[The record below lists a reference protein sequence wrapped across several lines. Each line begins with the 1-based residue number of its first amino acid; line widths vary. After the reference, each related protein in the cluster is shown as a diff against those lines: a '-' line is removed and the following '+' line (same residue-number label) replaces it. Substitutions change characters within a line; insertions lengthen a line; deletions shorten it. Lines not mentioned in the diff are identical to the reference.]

1 MKQKPITLF
10 NTLGKQKNL
19 LKPIKSNIVGIY
31 HCGPTVYWTQHIGNM
46 RSVVIADLLV
56 RTLRISG
63 YKTTL
68 VRNYTDVGHLTGDNI
83 GDADRG
89 EDRMTKAVQREQS
102 TPEKIA
108 QKYIDI
114 FQKDIALLNIL
125 PADHTPR
132 ATNHIHGMI
141 SLTQTLLDAGYA
153 YTTDYAIYFS
163 VQKFPD
169 YTKLSGQKLELQKQG
184 LGHGDISDTN
194 KKHPQD
200 FSLWFFKAGEHA
212 NAVQTWESPFFSSL
226 VKNGEGFP
234 GWHIEC
240 SAMSKHF
247 LGTTFDIHMGGIEHI
262 PIHHTNEIAQSTC
275 ASQVPHTEYAH
286 IWMHNEHLI
295 TDNKKMSKSEGT
307 AYTIQDIIEH
317 GCNPLSLRYF
327 FLQAHYQSKQNF
339 TWEALQA
346 SETSLQKLYTIAK
359 TLYQKI
365 PWYKKLFIKPHAQ
378 YIHDCI
384 SFLGDNIDTPQSL
397 ALIWNMLKDDSLSP
411 SEKYATL
418 IHIDTVLG
426 LQIRRQA
433 EQKEK
438 PTFTPKEIQELLTRR
453 EQARNNKEWK
463 ESDRLRDEIQN
474 QGYEIKDTSTGQ
486 QVYKK

>member
-19 LKPIKSNIVGIY
+19 LQPITSNTVGIY

-46 RSVVIADLLV
+46 RSIVISDLLV
-56 RTLRISG
+56 RTLHISG

-83 GDADRG
+83 GDADQG

-102 TPEKIA
+102 TPDEIA
-108 QKYIDI
+108 QKYIDV
-114 FQKDIALLNIL
+114 FQKDITMLNTL

-132 ATNHIHGMI
+132 ATDHISGMI
-141 SLTQTLLDAGYA
+141 ALTQQLLDTGYA
-153 YTTDYAIYFS
+153 YATDYAIYFS
-163 VQKFPD
+163 VEKFPE

-184 LGHGDISDTN
+184 LGHGDVADTN

-200 FSLWFFKAGEHA
+200 FSLWFFKAGAHA
-212 NAVQTWESPFFSSL
+212 NALQTWESPFSSSL

-262 PIHHTNEIAQSTC
+262 PIHHTNEIAQSAC
-275 ASQVPHTEYAH
+275 ANQVPHTEYAH
-286 IWMHNEHLI
+286 IWIHNEHLV

-307 AYTIQDIIEH
+307 AYTIQDIIDR
-317 GCNPLSLRYF
+317 GFNPLSLRYF

-346 SETSLQKLYTIAK
+346 SETSLQKLYAIAK
-359 TLYQKI
+359 TLYKQI
-365 PWYKKLFIKPHAQ
+365 PWYKKLFMKPHAQ
-378 YIHDCI
+378 YAHDFV

-397 ALIWNMLKDDSLSP
+397 ALVWNMIKDDSLSP
-411 SEKYATL
+411 LEKYATL
-418 IHIDTVLG
+418 IYTDQVLG
-426 LQIRRQA
+426 LHIHQHITA
-433 EQKEK
+433 KEK
-438 PTFTPKEIQELLTRR
+438 SVPIPKEILELVEKR
-453 EQARNNKEWK
+453 EQARTNKDWK

-474 QGYEIKDTSTGQ
+474 KGYEIKDTSDGQ
-486 QVYKK
+486 QIHKK